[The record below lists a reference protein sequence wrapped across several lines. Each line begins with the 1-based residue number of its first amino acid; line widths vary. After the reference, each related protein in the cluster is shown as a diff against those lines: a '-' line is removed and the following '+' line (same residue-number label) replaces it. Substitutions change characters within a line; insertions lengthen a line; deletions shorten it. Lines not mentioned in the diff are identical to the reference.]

1 MLEMSFKYIDIIKE
15 LINKIENSQLDVM
28 EKVAQLCAETI
39 IRENILYF
47 FGTGHSHMISEEPFY
62 RAGGLVPVYPI
73 LETSL
78 MLHDGAYKSTLMER
92 LDGLSKIL
100 LEQTGATKDDII
112 FIISNSGRN
121 NVIVE
126 MAIEAKK
133 KGLKVIA
140 ITSLIHSKS
149 VKSRHPSGKKLYE
162 IADYV
167 IDNCGVI
174 GDSAVEYENFGQ
186 KTGPTSTI
194 AGVLIVNSVIS
205 RAVEIILDKGLK
217 PPVFMSSNIDDG
229 DEFNK
234 KMLQKYKSRI
244 KLL

>member
-1 MLEMSFKYIDIIKE
+1 M
-15 LINKIENSQLDVM
+15 
-28 EKVAQLCAETI
+28 
-39 IRENILYF
+39 
-47 FGTGHSHMISEEPFY
+47 G
-62 RAGGLVPVYPI
+62 
-73 LETSL
+73 
-78 MLHDGAYKSTLMER
+78 
-92 LDGLSKIL
+92 
-100 LEQTGATKDDII
+100 
-112 FIISNSGRN
+112 
-121 NVIVE
+121 
-126 MAIEAKK
+126 
-133 KGLKVIA
+133 
-140 ITSLIHSKS
+140 
-149 VKSRHPSGKKLYE
+149 KLYE